1 MAKVLKPDTTGLW
14 SRLRND
20 HVAGNRL
27 PEVASHSS
35 SIPNG
40 ASPFFQFSSS
50 AEWISLDSTNGRC
63 YKDQCWRGVS
73 WSIGVFFFIGIVA
86 QNSSGECIWWC
97 RKKLVGRLR
106 PVEGEALAIFHGIS
120 VACDKCWAKVKIE
133 SDYLQAITCLT
144 NSVRS
149 STYGAI
155 IDSCSEFRQFL
166 SNFLFT
172 LFVDQATC

>member
-1 MAKVLKPDTTGLW
+1 MADVIKINVDEAFPGQ
-14 SRLRND
+14 S
-20 HVAGNRL
+20 
-27 PEVASHSS
+27 E
-35 SIPNG
+35 
-40 ASPFFQFSSS
+40 F
-50 AEWISLDSTNGRC
+50 
-63 YKDQCWRGVS
+63 
-73 WSIGVFFFIGIVA
+73 FFFIGIVA